1 MDVKSNQD
9 LENIRDNL
17 VRLTEARG
25 SGKST
30 PESGPPSEPTEEVVR
45 RMKRRRLANAGV
57 PARFLGVDRMS
68 IDPLVWKRCEPLLDG
83 GPDGV
88 FLCGPVGCGKTHLA
102 VALLREVVQGS
113 IRFLSVPELM
123 LRLRESF
130 RDGARSSEGDII
142 DACAGCDLLV
152 LDDLGV
158 EKPSE
163 FAVQSLYLVVDR
175 RYSEMRRTVITSNFT
190 IGEIAER
197 VGDRI
202 ASRIAGMCRV
212 VELQG
217 EDRRVR

>member
-1 MDVKSNQD
+1 M
-9 LENIRDNL
+9 
-17 VRLTEARG
+17 
-25 SGKST
+25 
-30 PESGPPSEPTEEVVR
+30 
-45 RMKRRRLANAGV
+45 
-57 PARFLGVDRMS
+57 
-68 IDPLVWKRCEPLLDG
+68 
-83 GPDGV
+83 
-88 FLCGPVGCGKTHLA
+88 
-102 VALLREVVQGS
+102 
-113 IRFLSVPELM
+113 RFLSVPELM

-130 RDGARSSEGDII
+130 RDGAGSSEGAVI

-175 RYSEMRRTVITSNFT
+175 RYSEMRRTVITSNFS

-202 ASRIAGMCRV
+202 ASRIAGMCKV
-212 VELQG
+212 IELQG